1 VVLEFGKFL
10 TPLVIRLLNWVV
22 HIGATF
28 LKGLMPNIKVPDV
41 LYRRAVMPK
50 VLEDEFD
57 TVAGVGG
64 KHLAPKRPLDYI
76 VSFLTLTF
84 LSAALAGG
92 GILGLQLW
100 DTGVILSGL
109 VAQEESGVSDLD
121 LAIVDGTNSGI
132 GVSIGEQLLEQGWIV
147 VSSTSLSDLDPALE
161 PAPETLIFVTAED
174 YRQEAE
180 ALLETF
186 PGALIQVSS
195 QFLAPITVL
204 IGTDYAR

>member
-1 VVLEFGKFL
+1 
-10 TPLVIRLLNWVV
+10 
-22 HIGATF
+22 
-28 LKGLMPNIKVPDV
+28 
-41 LYRRAVMPK
+41 MPK
-50 VLEDEFD
+50 VLQDEFD
-57 TVAGVGG
+57 TVSGVGG

-121 LAIVDGTNSGI
+121 LAIVDGTNSGL
-132 GVSIGEQLLEQGWIV
+132 GLAVGQQLQDQGWSV
-147 VSSTSLSDLDPALE
+147 VSASSLSDLDPALE
-161 PAPETLIFVTAED
+161 PAPETLIFVTAEA
-174 YRQEAE
+174 YRQDAE

-186 PGALIQVSS
+186 PGAIMQVST
-195 QFLAPITVL
+195 QFLTPITVL
-204 IGTDYAR
+204 IGTDFLG

>member
-1 VVLEFGKFL
+1 
-10 TPLVIRLLNWVV
+10 
-22 HIGATF
+22 
-28 LKGLMPNIKVPDV
+28 
-41 LYRRAVMPK
+41 MPK

-57 TVAGVGG
+57 TVSGVGG

-109 VAQEESGVSDLD
+109 VAQEESGVSELD
-121 LAIVDGTNSGI
+121 LAIVDGTNTGL
-132 GVSIGEQLLEQGWIV
+132 GLSIGEQLREQGWTV
-147 VSSTSLSDLDPALE
+147 VSATSLSDLDPALQ
-161 PAPETLIFVTAED
+161 PASETLIFVTAEE
-174 YRQEAE
+174 YVAEAE

-186 PGALIQVSS
+186 PGAPIQVSS
-195 QFLAPITVL
+195 QFFAPITVL
-204 IGTDYAR
+204 IGTDYLG

>member
-1 VVLEFGKFL
+1 
-10 TPLVIRLLNWVV
+10 
-22 HIGATF
+22 
-28 LKGLMPNIKVPDV
+28 
-41 LYRRAVMPK
+41 MPK

-57 TVAGVGG
+57 TVSGVGG

-121 LAIVDGTNSGI
+121 LAIVDGTNTGI
-132 GVSIGEQLLEQGWIV
+132 GLSIGEQLQEQGWSV
-147 VSSTSLSDLDPALE
+147 VSATNLADQDPGLE
-161 PAPETLIFVTAED
+161 PAPTTLIFVTAQE
-174 YRQEAE
+174 YRGD
-180 ALLETF
+180 ALGLLDTF
-186 PGALIQVSS
+186 PGAIIQVST
-195 QFLAPITVL
+195 QFLTPITVL
-204 IGTDYAR
+204 IGTDFLG

>member
-1 VVLEFGKFL
+1 
-10 TPLVIRLLNWVV
+10 
-22 HIGATF
+22 
-28 LKGLMPNIKVPDV
+28 MPNIKVPDL

-57 TVAGVGG
+57 TVSGVGG

-109 VAQEESGVSDLD
+109 VAQEESGISDLD
-121 LAIVDGTNSGI
+121 LAIVDGTNSGL
-132 GVSIGEQLLEQGWIV
+132 GLA
-147 VSSTSLSDLDPALE
+147 LD
-161 PAPETLIFVTAED
+161 FRD
-174 YRQEAE
+174 
-180 ALLETF
+180 
-186 PGALIQVSS
+186 S
-195 QFLAPITVL
+195 
-204 IGTDYAR
+204 

>member
-1 VVLEFGKFL
+1 
-10 TPLVIRLLNWVV
+10 
-22 HIGATF
+22 
-28 LKGLMPNIKVPDV
+28 
-41 LYRRAVMPK
+41 MPK

-57 TVAGVGG
+57 TVSGVGG

-109 VAQEESGVSDLD
+109 VAQEESGISDLD
-121 LAIVDGTNSGI
+121 LAIVDGTNTGI
-132 GVSIGEQLLEQGWIV
+132 GPSIGGQLQEQGWSV
-147 VSSTSLSDLDPALE
+147 VSASSLSDLDPALE
-161 PAPETLIFVTAED
+161 PAPETLIFVTAEA
-174 YRQEAE
+174 YRQDAE

-186 PGALIQVSS
+186 PGAIMQVST
-195 QFLAPITVL
+195 QFLTPITVL
-204 IGTDYAR
+204 IGTDFLG